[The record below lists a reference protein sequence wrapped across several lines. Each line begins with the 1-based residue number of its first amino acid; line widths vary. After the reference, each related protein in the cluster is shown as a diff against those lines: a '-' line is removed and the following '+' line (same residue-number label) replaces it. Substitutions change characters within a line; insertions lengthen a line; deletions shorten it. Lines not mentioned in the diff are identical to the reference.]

1 MKALGDKRPDEKTNS
16 DKKRRVGFA
25 PGSRTQPA
33 AQNPPAQENFGE
45 NVEL

>member
-16 DKKRRVGFA
+16 KKKQRVGFA

-33 AQNPPAQENFGE
+33 AQNPPSHENFGE

>member
-1 MKALGDKRPDEKTNS
+1 MKALGDKRPAEKTNN
-16 DKKRRVGFA
+16 DKKGRVGFA

-33 AQNPPAQENFGE
+33 VQNPPAQENFGE